1 MSKEQI
7 INAIA
12 NACEDD
18 RLHFQII
25 IQDSTLHI
33 YINRPIQVELNYQQ
47 IKEKIYTTVIDRF
60 SSQFDRVW
68 LYCRIL
74 GEVEPD
80 WQSVL
85 EIEAN
90 VEIASAFET
99 IATAVKTTN
108 SIVEKIERELH
119 TTESFAEDTYW
130 DIEDLPT
137 TADDHSKASETEAE
151 AELDLSQY
159 CFIRNKRLLYAV
171 LAAPEKNIARLVDK
185 FDWFDVSF
193 KRSQLPLLKVY
204 FEDSVTPK
212 IDNFEPE
219 VRRWWLKIEKL
230 DLENKRKLAI
240 WLSRYCLNPTQ
251 TISTIKG
258 ALATGNTTS
267 RVPKLENTSSW
278 HAPQA
283 TDTSTSQ
290 QSSDLVPK
298 STSTNSSGF
307 WFGFN
312 RVVGKL
318 LKIFK
323 SDKNRM

>member
-12 NACEDD
+12 NACQDD

-25 IQDSTLHI
+25 IQDSKLHI

-60 SSQFDRVW
+60 SAQFHQVW

-85 EIEAN
+85 EIEAHI
-90 VEIASAFET
+90 EISTAFES
-99 IATAVKTTN
+99 IATAVETTN
-108 SIVEKIERELH
+108 SIVEKIERELN

-137 TADDHSKASETEAE
+137 TADDNDRSEASETEAK
-151 AELDLSQY
+151 LNLSQY

-171 LAAPEKNIARLVDK
+171 LAAPEKNIARLVDR

-204 FEDSVTPK
+204 FENSAIPK
-212 IDNFEPE
+212 LDNFDPE
-219 VRRWWLKIEKL
+219 VRRWWTKIERL
-230 DLENKRKLAI
+230 DFENKRQLAI

-251 TISTIKG
+251 TISTIKE
-258 ALATGNTTS
+258 AFASGNTTS
-267 RVPKLENTSSW
+267 QAPKPETTSSW
-278 HAPQA
+278 QIAPQT

-290 QSSDLVPK
+290 QSSDLVPN
-298 STSTNSSGF
+298 TSINSSGF
-307 WFGFN
+307 WFGFE